1 MQIDDKLL
9 TYLEDLS
16 CLRLSDDEKT
26 SFKKDL
32 QEILDY
38 MARLGEL
45 NTDGVV
51 ERSHPLE
58 PQPSVQREGSP
69 LEPQPSVQRE
79 GSPLDDTNVFRDDE
93 ARPSFDRELILK
105 NAPVRNDE
113 FFIAPKTVE

>member
-9 TYLEDLS
+9 AYLEDLS
-16 CLRLSDDEKT
+16 CLTLSANEKT
-26 SFKKDL
+26 KLTHDL

-51 ERSHPLE
+51 ERSHPFDN
-58 PQPSVQREGSP
+58 V
-69 LEPQPSVQRE
+69 
-79 GSPLDDTNVFRDDE
+79 NVFRDD
-93 ARPSFDRELILK
+93 AVRPSFDRALILK

-113 FFIAPKTVE
+113 MIIAPKTVE